1 MVKDIITVSDVS
13 YTYPNSNT
21 LALKNISFKLPQGSW
36 TAIIGHN
43 GSGKSTL
50 AKLLDGLILPDNEK
64 GQIIVDDH
72 KINSNENI
80 WKIRNIMGI
89 VFQNPDNQFVGATV
103 EDDIAFG
110 LENRNVDINTMKQR
124 VNQALKEVG
133 MTGYRKKEPQTLSGG
148 QKQRVAIAGIL
159 ALEPKIIILDE
170 STSMLDPEGREQIL
184 TLIQKL
190 QKEKGLTVISI
201 THDVNEI
208 MLADQV
214 LVLDNGKLL
223 AQATADKI
231 FNSSE
236 LLATTKIGRPFL
248 YQLKYALIKQKI
260 EVPVEINTEEK
271 LVDYLWQLNSK
282 M

>member
-13 YTYPNSNT
+13 YTYPNSNA
-21 LALKNISFKLPQGSW
+21 LALKNISFRLPQGSW
-36 TAIIGHN
+36 TAVIGHN

-64 GQIIVDDH
+64 GRIVVDDH
-72 KINSNENI
+72 EINSNENI

-110 LENRNVDINTMKQR
+110 LENRNVDINTMKHR
-124 VNQALKEVG
+124 VNQALTEVG
-133 MTGYRKKEPQTLSGG
+133 MTEYRKKEPQTLSGG

-223 AQATADKI
+223 AQATADEI
-231 FNSSE
+231 FNSPE
-236 LLATTKIGRPFL
+236 LLTTTKIGRPFL
-248 YQLKYALIKQKI
+248 YQLKYELIKQKI
-260 EVPVEINTEEK
+260 EIPVEINIEEK

>member
-1 MVKDIITVSDVS
+1 MVKDIIIVNNVS

-21 LALKNISFKLPQGSW
+21 MALKEISFKLTQGSW

-50 AKLLDGLILPDNEK
+50 AKLLDGLILPDDNQ
-64 GQIIVDDH
+64 GRIVVDGYD
-72 KINSNENI
+72 SNNNDNI

-110 LENRNVDINTMKQR
+110 LENRNIDLDEMKER
-124 VNQALKEVG
+124 VNQALHEVG
-133 MTGYRKKEPQTLSGG
+133 MAEYRKKEPQTLSGG

-159 ALEPKIIILDE
+159 ALNPKIIILDE

-184 TLIQKL
+184 NLIQKL

-208 MLADQV
+208 MLANQV
-214 LVLDNGKLL
+214 LVLNSGKLL
-223 AQATADKI
+223 AQATPDKI
-231 FNSSE
+231 FNDSD
-236 LLATTKIGRPFL
+236 LLQTTKIGRPFL
-248 YQLKYALIKQKI
+248 YRLKSALAKRKVKI
-260 EVPVEINTEEK
+260 PVEINTEEK